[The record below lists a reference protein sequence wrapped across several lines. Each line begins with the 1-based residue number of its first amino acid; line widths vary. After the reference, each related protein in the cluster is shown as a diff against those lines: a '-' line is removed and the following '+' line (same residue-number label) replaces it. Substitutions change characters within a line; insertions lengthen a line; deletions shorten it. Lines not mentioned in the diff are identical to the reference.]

1 MESNYNDV
9 KSQNWRKE
17 KFNIPDRNE
26 FIDQTVPIIV
36 SKIIEIK
43 Q

>member
-1 MESNYNDV
+1 MESNYNHRMR
-9 KSQNWRKE
+9 RKE
-17 KFNIPDRNE
+17 KFNFPDRNE
-26 FIDQTVPIIV
+26 FIDQTVPIII